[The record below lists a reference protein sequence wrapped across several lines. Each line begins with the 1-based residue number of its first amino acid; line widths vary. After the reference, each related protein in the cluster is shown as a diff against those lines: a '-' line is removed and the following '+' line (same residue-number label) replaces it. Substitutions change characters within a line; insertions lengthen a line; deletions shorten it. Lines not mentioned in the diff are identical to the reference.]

1 MIKNRQAETYNKLYS
16 LLRSRLSSRD
26 LSFQLNAFFDGSA
39 AIMVTVSKNNAQ
51 VTLSMLVTPE
61 FDTDDNLIRWRVIE
75 EDRVVR
81 IQTLDQ
87 IQNRLGTIIQ
97 NTRIILSKIG

>member
-39 AIMVTVSKNNAQ
+39 AIMVTVAKNNAQ
-51 VTLSMLVTPE
+51 VTLSMLVIPE
-61 FDTDDNLIRWRVIE
+61 FDADDNLIRWRVIE

>member
-39 AIMVTVSKNNAQ
+39 AIMITVAKNNAQ

-61 FDTDDNLIRWRVIE
+61 FDVDDNLIRWRVIE

>member
-39 AIMVTVSKNNAQ
+39 AIMVTVAKNNAQ
-51 VTLSMLVTPE
+51 VTLSILVTPE
-61 FDTDDNLIRWRVIE
+61 FDADDNLIQWRVIE